1 MQFPLIGN
9 VPVPRLFDLPEELSL
24 MLIGEIFFLAFWIL
38 LRALSPK
45 IFRPEKELFAEAL
58 AARIPRREVFFAA
71 LWDGV
76 GAGLLASATYSAF
89 LTFMVY
95 FVATQPP
102 SAPLLWLDAFLAAA
116 TLFLVYLAYRRG
128 QKRLYEYL
136 RDEADNHYK
145 PPVETRYTEW
155 P

>member
-1 MQFPLIGN
+1 MEIPLIGD
-9 VPVPRLFDLPEELSL
+9 VPIPRLFELPEELSL
-24 MLIGEIFFLAFWIL
+24 MLIGEIAFLAFWLL
-38 LRALSPK
+38 LRALAPR
-45 IFRPEKELFAEAL
+45 IFRPEKELFDEAVK
-58 AARIPRREVFFAA
+58 IPRREVLFAA

-76 GAGLLASATYSAF
+76 GAGLLASAAYSAF

-102 SAPLLWLDAFLAAA
+102 SQPLLWLDASLAVA
-116 TLFLVYLAYRRG
+116 TLLLVYLAYRRG

-136 RDEADNHYK
+136 REEAGNHYK
-145 PPVETRYTEW
+145 PPAETRYTEW